1 MKSKIFY
8 TSLLCM
14 FIILSSCKDSLIV
27 PQKGATSTEDFYKT
41 DSDAQEAIAAVYS
54 AWRGSQFNQYFLK
67 NLLSDDIITGG
78 GARGDNA
85 QFEQVNEYNFGPA
98 NTTVSGV
105 FSSYYNIIYLSNQV
119 INNLET
125 DTDIKARA
133 NAEAKVVRAAIYFDL
148 VTLWGAVP
156 LVTAELTPSE
166 YQQPNGNIAD
176 IWKQIETDYTEA
188 IASGALPKKG
198 SAKNLAEPARLTEEA
213 AIAFLGKA
221 QVFQGKNAE
230 AATTLKKIIN
240 PGKYSLYADYENV
253 LRAVADF
260 NNESIFEFN
269 SINDPDNAL
278 NQGNTILGTMLGY
291 RSDKL
296 NLTGYYSG
304 VQPIY
309 PAGWGFASP
318 RVGLYNA
325 FVQMEGTNGYRL
337 NNTIKTYKDLMAM
350 TITLNPGTGLY
361 GNEGYFNWKQ
371 RYIGSEVI
379 PTSFGFTITANYR
392 VMRYAEVLLL
402 AAEASIKSNDPA
414 SALTYVNMV
423 RERAHLTK
431 LGSVTLD
438 DIKKEKRL
446 ELCFEGVR
454 FQDLVRW
461 GDAKSALENQ
471 GKNVPVFFGV
481 KGDGSFDVQY
491 PYTNTVFGFITGK
504 HELLPF
510 PEHEMNVNKQID
522 QNNNW

>member
-1 MKSKIFY
+1 MNIHKKEDAFLWNKLKGGCTTALGNLYDLYIEELFSYGIKIHQNREFV
-8 TSLLCM
+8 
-14 FIILSSCKDSLIV
+14 KDCIHDLFLDLYKYHSNL
-27 PQKGATSTEDFYKT
+27 AKT
-41 DSDAQEAIAAVYS
+41 DNVKY
-54 AWRGSQFNQYFLK
+54 YL
-67 NLLSDDIITGG
+67 LLSLKRKIIKNIQLNKTHLPEIDIL
-78 GARGDNA
+78 
-85 QFEQVNEYNFGPA
+85 
-98 NTTVSGV
+98 NT
-105 FSSYYNIIYLSNQV
+105 
-119 INNLET
+119 
-125 DTDIKARA
+125 
-133 NAEAKVVRAAIYFDL
+133 
-148 VTLWGAVP
+148 
-156 LVTAELTPSE
+156 
-166 YQQPNGNIAD
+166 
-176 IWKQIETDYTEA
+176 
-188 IASGALPKKG
+188 
-198 SAKNLAEPARLTEEA
+198 RLTEEA

-402 AAEASIKSNDPA
+402 AAEASIQSNDPA
-414 SALTYVNMV
+414 SALIYVNMV

-510 PEHEMNVNKQID
+510 PEHEMNVNKQIE

>member
-1 MKSKIFY
+1 
-8 TSLLCM
+8 M
-14 FIILSSCKDSLIV
+14 FIMLSSCKDSLIV

-41 DSDAQEAIAAVYS
+41 DSDAKEAIAAVYN
-54 AWRGSQFNQYFLK
+54 AWRASQYNQFFLK
-67 NLLSDDIITGG
+67 NLLSDDFITGG

-85 QFEQVNEYNFGPA
+85 QFEQVNEYNFSA
-98 NTTVSGV
+98 ASTTVSAV
-105 FSSYYNIIYLSNQV
+105 FSNFYNIIYLSNQV
-119 INNLET
+119 INNLEP
-125 DTDIKARA
+125 DTEVKARA

-148 VTLWGAVP
+148 VTLWGPVP
-156 LVTAELTPSE
+156 LVTTELTPSE
-166 YQQPNGNIAD
+166 YQQPNGNLAD
-176 IWKQIETDYTEA
+176 IWKQVETDYTEA

-198 SAKNLAEPARLTEEA
+198 SAENLAEPARLTEEA

-221 QVFQGKNAE
+221 QLFQGKNAE
-230 AATTLKKIIN
+230 AAATLKRIIT
-240 PGKYSLYADYENV
+240 PGKFSLYADYENV
-253 LRAVADF
+253 IRSVSDF
-260 NNESIFEFN
+260 TNETIFEFN
-269 SINDPDNAL
+269 SINDPDNAF

-304 VQPIY
+304 IHPIY

-325 FVQMEGTNGYRL
+325 FVQMEGTSGYRL
-337 NNTIKTYKDLMAM
+337 TNTIKTYKELLAM
-350 TITLNPGTGLY
+350 GISLNPGTGLY

-371 RYIGSEVI
+371 RYLGSE
-379 PTSFGFTITANYR
+379 SITNANGYALTTNYR

-402 AAEASIKSNDPA
+402 AAEASVKSGDA
-414 SALTYVNMV
+414 GSALNYINIV
-423 RERAHLTK
+423 RDRAHLPL
-431 LGSVTLD
+431 LGSVTID

-461 GDAKSALENQ
+461 GDAKTALENQ
-471 GKNVPVFFGV
+471 GKNVPVLFGV
-481 KGDGSFDVQY
+481 KGDGSYDVQY
-491 PYTNTVFGFITGK
+491 PYTNTVFGFVTGK

-510 PEHEMNVNKQID
+510 PEHEMNVNKQIN